1 MKVSE
6 NGSGSSVP
14 VLAMESQRRCGMNKD
29 KAIIHYRIAVQA
41 LKQWVK
47 EGIITEAEFFKIEAL
62 IADKYDLSKGSIYR

>member
-6 NGSGSSVP
+6 NGSGSSAL
-14 VLAMESQRRCGMNKD
+14 VLVMESQRRCGMNKD

-41 LKQWVK
+41 FKKWVK
-47 EGIITEAEFFKIEAL
+47 EGIITETEFLNIEAL

>member
-1 MKVSE
+1 
-6 NGSGSSVP
+6 
-14 VLAMESQRRCGMNKD
+14 MNKD